1 MKKITIIASLLAL
14 SATTFAQTTWTVDKV
29 HSRVGYSVSHMTV
42 SEQEGNFKSYDVKIT
57 TTKDDF
63 SDASFDVTID
73 VASINTENEM
83 RDKHLKSADFFN
95 VEKNPTI
102 TFKSTSFKK
111 VSGKQ
116 YKLTG
121 DLTFNG
127 VTKPVTL
134 NAVYNGTVENP
145 MSKKPVAGFTI
156 TGSFKRAD
164 FGFASSMPAAVLG
177 ETISLR
183 ASGEFGKQ

>member
-14 SATTFAQTTWTVDKV
+14 SATTFAQTTWSVDKA
-29 HSRVGYSVSHMTV
+29 HSRLGYSVSHMTI
-42 SEQEGNFKSYDVKIT
+42 SEQEGNFKDYDVKIT

-63 SDASFDVTID
+63 SDASFEVTIN
-73 VASINTENEM
+73 VNSINTENEM
-83 RDKHLKSADFFN
+83 RDKHLKSPDFFDA
-95 VEKNPTI
+95 EKFATI

-121 DLTFNG
+121 DLTLHG

-134 NAVYNGTVENP
+134 TAVYNGTVENP

-156 TGSFKRAD
+156 TGAIKRAD
-164 FGFASSMPAAVLG
+164 FGFATAMPAAVLG

-183 ASGEFGKQ
+183 ASGEFTK

>member
-1 MKKITIIASLLAL
+1 MKKITILASLLAL
-14 SATTFAQTTWTVDKV
+14 SAGTFAQTTWNVDKS
-29 HSRVGYSVSHMTV
+29 HSRIGYSISHMSV
-42 SEQEGNFKSYDVKIT
+42 SEQEGNFKDYDVKIT

-63 SDASFDVTID
+63 SDASFDVTIQ

-83 RDKHLKSADFFN
+83 RDKHLKGADFFDA
-95 VEKNPTI
+95 EKFATI

-121 DLTFNG
+121 DLTMHG

-134 NAVYNGTVENP
+134 TAIYNGTVENP

-156 TGSFKRAD
+156 TGAIKRAD
-164 FGFASSMPAAVLG
+164 FGIASEMPAAILG
-177 ETISLR
+177 ETINLR
-183 ASGEFGKQ
+183 ASGEFTK

>member
-1 MKKITIIASLLAL
+1 MKKITIIASLLAI
-14 SATTFAQTTWTVDKV
+14 SATTFAQTTWTSDKS
-29 HSRVGYSVSHMTV
+29 HSRVGYTVSHMSI
-42 SEQEGNFKSYDVKIT
+42 SEQEGNFKSYEVKIT

-73 VASINTENEM
+73 VNSINTENEM
-83 RDKHLKSADFFN
+83 RDKHLKSADFFDA
-95 VEKNPTI
+95 EKYPTI

-121 DLTFNG
+121 DLTLHG

-134 NAVYNGTVENP
+134 TAVYNGTTENP

-156 TGSFKRAD
+156 TGSFKRSD
-164 FGFASSMPAAVLG
+164 FGFATAMPATMLG
-177 ETISLR
+177 ENISLR
-183 ASGEFGKQ
+183 ASGEFTK